1 MGHRSA
7 SKYLRPI
14 LRRYPHGDY
23 VVDVPEPNLT
33 LADECISR
41 FRGNNTFLF
50 FLAIGNA
57 MPVSESEASRMREVG
72 PDCLTAIRGP

>member
-14 LRRYPHGDY
+14 LRRYSRGSY

-57 MPVSESEASRMREVG
+57 MLVSESEASRVREVAAG
-72 PDCLTAIRGP
+72 GLTVFRGL